1 MKKFKGL
8 CSLIS
13 KQRLNLKS
21 ANILDRFQF
30 QRLGYFFV
38 DKDTTSTHLVFNRT
52 VALRDSWTKMS
63 E

>member
-8 CSLIS
+8 CNLIS

-21 ANILDRFQF
+21 ANILERFQF
-30 QRLGYFFV
+30 QSLGYFCV
-38 DKDTTSTHLVFNRT
+38 DKDTTKFHLVFNRT
-52 VALRDSWTKMS
+52 VALRDSWTNMS